1 MTTILVVEDDGGILE
16 FLSTLLED
24 EDYEVITAH
33 NGEEG
38 LTCLA
43 TKRPAV
49 VLCDLMTPV
58 LGGREMCQ
66 RMQANALYRAI
77 PFVLMSAVSSAVK
90 QADCHYAVVLTKPF
104 DLSDLLKTV
113 ARLVTTSSSS

>member
-43 TKRPAV
+43 TKRPAL
-49 VLCDLMTPV
+49 VLCDLMMP
-58 LGGREMCQ
+58 LLDGREMCQ

-77 PFVLMSAVSSAVK
+77 PFVLMSAVSSTVK